1 MSSQGIEERHNQNSI
16 LKEDETTLS
25 QKENQRRIHTQLT
38 NEIVEGQ
45 LPKYVV
51 VDEEYLA
58 PEDNQEKDRGEEK
71 HSYIMLIKWNEEIRL
86 LKKPES

>member
-25 QKENQRRIHTQLT
+25 QKENQRRIHTQLA

-51 VDEEYLA
+51 ADEEDLA
-58 PEDNQEKDRGEEK
+58 LEDNQEKDRGEEK